1 MQTSEVM
8 NISPVIRPAYVMVLV
23 LHHLLLL
30 RDSTSLPSSKVSER
44 ETILA
49 ANGVPALSKD

>member
-1 MQTSEVM
+1 MLWYS
-8 NISPVIRPAYVMVLV
+8 V